1 MLIKSLTIYLLFS
14 VIKLLK
20 IIKKTIIP
28 ITDKID
34 PIDSI

>member
-20 IIKKTIIP
+20 IKKNTIIP
-28 ITDKID
+28 TTDKID